1 MLILVWLLLF
11 SKSAPYLQVA
21 GSYNR
26 AYASLWNRCRR
37 ELIVKDKMADFWWI
51 FNIQCLIIIDNKKI
65 RKIMINPYSM
75 IHQYTFLKYYILYL
89 AYAAIIS

>member
-1 MLILVWLLLF
+1 MF
-11 SKSAPYLQVA
+11 D
-21 GSYNR
+21 
-26 AYASLWNRCRR
+26 
-37 ELIVKDKMADFWWI
+37 EF